1 MTCKVYS
8 KAETAARDAV
18 IQALYDNVDKE
29 TLDQLWGHYLGL
41 RTIHESHT
49 HSDTVTV
56 PEGVDVSGMVDYDNI
71 IQFPTQTNIDLDIA
85 SSYAADTITFT
96 PETHLEDVITFSDD
110 IDSDK
115 GA

>member
-41 RTIHESHT
+41 RTIHEEHT

-56 PEGVDVSGMVDYDNI
+56 PEGVDLSGMTDYDNL
-71 IQFPTQTNIDLDIA
+71 IQFPTSTNIDLDLG
-85 SSYAADTITFT
+85 AADTITFT
-96 PETHLEDVITFSDD
+96 PDEHLNDVITFSDD
-110 IDSDK
+110 IDPDK

>member
-41 RTIHESHT
+41 RTIHEEHT

-56 PEGVDVSGMVDYDNI
+56 PEGVDLSGMTDYDNL
-71 IQFPTQTNIDLDIA
+71 IQFPTSTNIDLDLGA
-85 SSYAADTITFT
+85 AAADTITFT
-96 PETHLEDVITFSDD
+96 PDTHLEDVITFSDD
-110 IDSDK
+110 IDPDK

>member
-41 RTIHESHT
+41 RTIHEEHT

-56 PEGVDVSGMVDYDNI
+56 PEGVDVYDNI

-85 SSYAADTITFT
+85 SSYNSDTITFT
-96 PETHLEDVITFSDD
+96 PDEHLNDVITFSDD
-110 IDSDK
+110 IDPDK

>member
-41 RTIHESHT
+41 RTIHEEHT

-56 PEGVDVSGMVDYDNI
+56 PEGTDVYDNL
-71 IQFPTQTNIDLDIA
+71 IQFPTQTNIDLDLG
-85 SSYAADTITFT
+85 AADTITFT
-96 PETHLEDVITFSDD
+96 PDEHLNDVITFSDD
-110 IDSDK
+110 IDPDK

>member
-41 RTIHESHT
+41 RTIHEEHT

-56 PEGVDVSGMVDYDNI
+56 PEGVDVYDNI

-85 SSYAADTITFT
+85 SSYNSDTITSILRVSRY
-96 PETHLEDVITFSDD
+96 PAGNVPNWHLRNCLS
-110 IDSDK
+110 
-115 GA
+115 

>member
-41 RTIHESHT
+41 RTIHEEHT

-56 PEGVDVSGMVDYDNI
+56 PEGVDVYDNI
-71 IQFPTQTNIDLDIA
+71 IQFPTSTNIDLDLGA
-85 SSYAADTITFT
+85 AADTITFT
-96 PETHLEDVITFSDD
+96 PDTHLEDVITFSDD
-110 IDSDK
+110 IDPDK

>member
-41 RTIHESHT
+41 RTIHEEHT

-56 PEGVDVSGMVDYDNI
+56 PEGVDVYDNI
-71 IQFPTQTNIDLDIA
+71 IQFPTSTNIDLDLGA
-85 SSYAADTITFT
+85 AAADTITFT
-96 PETHLEDVITFSDD
+96 PDTHLEDVITFSDD
-110 IDSDK
+110 IDPDK

>member
-41 RTIHESHT
+41 RTIHEEHT

-56 PEGVDVSGMVDYDNI
+56 PEGVDVYDNI

-85 SSYAADTITFT
+85 SSYNSDTITFT
-96 PETHLEDVITFSDD
+96 PDTHLEDVITFSDD
-110 IDSDK
+110 IDPDK
-115 GA
+115 GS